1 MIDWLIDMATLSKP
15 KPLQPS
21 KVSVSLLR
29 TWYWQLRRQVSDEL
43 DTATKQWICFIWSYK
58 FLTNCQR
65 QLLQSHLAHQNRQ
78 WRGDQTLRHTPHRE
92 GWTVLLLTLWVGV
105 SLSRRCEEFSNGMLV
120 TQATP
125 FAERKGV
132 AMSLG
137 DTVPKPTEPVWSEPW
152 SEDHTALRERSTH
165 KDLAAS
171 LISRWIARQ
180 LSPSVL
186 ASLRTRILSGQLRR
200 CWIPTSMAG
209 SSLWRAEAPRYTAI
223 TRRWG
228 QVYTRV
234 HEPKKPKQSL
244 LHFCE
249 VADSKWQTAISG
261 GPWVVVVSRARLS
274 HRESLVNFPLSSRF

>member
-1 MIDWLIDMATLSKP
+1 
-15 KPLQPS
+15 
-21 KVSVSLLR
+21 
-29 TWYWQLRRQVSDEL
+29 
-43 DTATKQWICFIWSYK
+43 
-58 FLTNCQR
+58 
-65 QLLQSHLAHQNRQ
+65 
-78 WRGDQTLRHTPHRE
+78 
-92 GWTVLLLTLWVGV
+92 
-105 SLSRRCEEFSNGMLV
+105 MLV

-209 SSLWRAEAPRYTAI
+209 SSLWRAEAPRYTAT

-228 QVYTRV
+228 QAMWNQAMWNQAMWCQAMWGQAMYTRV

-249 VADSKWQTAISG
+249 VADSK
-261 GPWVVVVSRARLS
+261 
-274 HRESLVNFPLSSRF
+274 